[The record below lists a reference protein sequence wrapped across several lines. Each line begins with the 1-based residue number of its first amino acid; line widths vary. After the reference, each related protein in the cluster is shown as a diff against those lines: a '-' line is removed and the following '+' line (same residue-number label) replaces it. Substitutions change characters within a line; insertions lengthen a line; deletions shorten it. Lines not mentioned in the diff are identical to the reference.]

1 MTVGL
6 GRPDRESP
14 GRVAF
19 GTMPNLII
27 NQESVSLIEQERVT
41 FQRFAEL
48 AFPQC
53 VTLLGIPRERRFI
66 SMLPASYV
74 LKRREDG
81 VDWDDPMVQVALW
94 NLHDLGVSEM
104 SLEADPA
111 GGDGDPQ
118 IRFDRAEATD
128 MAHGRESSINFSTVK
143 SGRAFIAALNNV
155 VHRSF
160 FFNGVEHEIGIQPRA
175 EVEKI
180 AELAHKG
187 RRNEEGLLFAIARTF
202 ANMVQQGLTV
212 EDIEVKSGME
222 LLSNL
227 GCTAI
232 SVVPDED
239 RVVFNGFS
247 VMSAMSSGLLQGL
260 NWDHLKKV
268 KENVQMM
275 IEQIETRAETPIAQ
289 QSNRPVAKRRRRD

>member
-1 MTVGL
+1 
-6 GRPDRESP
+6 
-14 GRVAF
+14 
-19 GTMPNLII
+19 MPNIII
-27 NQESVSLIEQERVT
+27 NQESVSLVDQERVT

-48 AFPQC
+48 SFPQC

-94 NLHDLGVSEM
+94 NLHDLGVTEM
-104 SLEADPA
+104 SLEADPE

-128 MAHGRESSINFSTVK
+128 MALGRDSSINFSTVR

-160 FFNGVEHEIGIQPRA
+160 FFNGVEHEIGIQPRP
-175 EVEKI
+175 EIEKI
-180 AELAHKG
+180 AELSLQG
-187 RRNEEGLLFAIARTF
+187 RKNEEGLIFAISRTF
-202 ANMVQQGLTV
+202 AKMVQQGLTV

-222 LLSNL
+222 LLANL
-227 GCTAI
+227 GCIGI

-239 RVVFNGFS
+239 RIVFNSFS
-247 VMSAMSSGLLQGL
+247 IMSAMSSGLLQGL

-268 KENVQMM
+268 KGNVQMM
-275 IEQIETRAETPIAQ
+275 IDQIETRAETPIVQ

>member
-1 MTVGL
+1 
-6 GRPDRESP
+6 
-14 GRVAF
+14 
-19 GTMPNLII
+19 MPNIII
-27 NQESVSLIEQERVT
+27 NQESVSLVDQERVT

-48 AFPQC
+48 SFPQC

-94 NLHDLGVSEM
+94 NLHDLGVTEM
-104 SLEADPA
+104 SLEADPE

-128 MAHGRESSINFSTVK
+128 MALGRDSSINFSTVR

-160 FFNGVEHEIGIQPRA
+160 FFNGVEHEIGIQPRP
-175 EVEKI
+175 EIEKI
-180 AELAHKG
+180 AELSLQG
-187 RRNEEGLLFAIARTF
+187 RKNEEGLMFAISRTF
-202 ANMVQQGLTV
+202 AKMVQQGLTV

-222 LLSNL
+222 LLANL
-227 GCTAI
+227 GCIGI

-239 RVVFNGFS
+239 RIVFNGFS
-247 VMSAMSSGLLQGL
+247 IMSAMSSGLLQGL

-268 KENVQMM
+268 KGNVQMM
-275 IEQIETRAETPIAQ
+275 IDQIETRAETPIVQ
-289 QSNRPVAKRRRRD
+289 QPNRPAAKRRRRD

>member
-1 MTVGL
+1 
-6 GRPDRESP
+6 
-14 GRVAF
+14 
-19 GTMPNLII
+19 MPNIII
-27 NQESVSLIEQERVT
+27 NQESVSLVDQERVT

-48 AFPQC
+48 SFPQC

-94 NLHDLGVSEM
+94 NLHDLGVTEM
-104 SLEADPA
+104 SLEADPE

-128 MAHGRESSINFSTVK
+128 MALGRDSSINFSTVR

-160 FFNGVEHEIGIQPRA
+160 FFNGVEHEIGIQPRP
-175 EVEKI
+175 EIEKI
-180 AELAHKG
+180 AELSLQG
-187 RRNEEGLLFAIARTF
+187 RKNEEGLMFAISRTF
-202 ANMVQQGLTV
+202 AKMVQQGLTV
-212 EDIEVKSGME
+212 EDIEVNSGME
-222 LLSNL
+222 LLANL
-227 GCTAI
+227 GCIGI

-239 RVVFNGFS
+239 RIVFNSFS
-247 VMSAMSSGLLQGL
+247 IMSAMSSGLLQGL

-268 KENVQMM
+268 KGNVQMM
-275 IEQIETRAETPIAQ
+275 IDQIETRAETPIVQ
-289 QSNRPVAKRRRRD
+289 QPNRPAAKRRRRD

>member
-1 MTVGL
+1 
-6 GRPDRESP
+6 
-14 GRVAF
+14 
-19 GTMPNLII
+19 MPNIII
-27 NQESVSLIEQERVT
+27 NQESVSLVDQERVT

-48 AFPQC
+48 SFPQC

-94 NLHDLGVSEM
+94 NLHDLGVTEM
-104 SLEADPA
+104 SLEADPE

-128 MAHGRESSINFSTVK
+128 MALGRDSSINFSTVR

-160 FFNGVEHEIGIQPRA
+160 FFNGVEHEIGIQPRP
-175 EVEKI
+175 EIEKI
-180 AELAHKG
+180 AELSLQG
-187 RRNEEGLLFAIARTF
+187 RKNEEGLMFAISRTF
-202 ANMVQQGLTV
+202 AKMVQQGLTV

-222 LLSNL
+222 LLANL
-227 GCTAI
+227 GCIGI

-239 RVVFNGFS
+239 RIVFNSFS
-247 VMSAMSSGLLQGL
+247 IMSAMSSGLLQGL

-268 KENVQMM
+268 KGNVQMM
-275 IEQIETRAETPIAQ
+275 IDQIETRAETPIVQ
-289 QSNRPVAKRRRRD
+289 QPNRPVAKRRRRD

>member
-1 MTVGL
+1 
-6 GRPDRESP
+6 
-14 GRVAF
+14 
-19 GTMPNLII
+19 MPNIII
-27 NQESVSLIEQERVT
+27 NQESVSLVDQERVT

-48 AFPQC
+48 SFPQC

-94 NLHDLGVSEM
+94 NLHDLGVTEM
-104 SLEADPA
+104 SLEADPE

-128 MAHGRESSINFSTVK
+128 MALGRDSSINFSTVR

-160 FFNGVEHEIGIQPRA
+160 FFNGVEHEIGIQPRP
-175 EVEKI
+175 EIEKI
-180 AELAHKG
+180 AELSLQG
-187 RRNEEGLLFAIARTF
+187 RKNEEGLIFAISRTF
-202 ANMVQQGLTV
+202 AKMVQQGLTV

-222 LLSNL
+222 LLANL
-227 GCTAI
+227 GCIGI

-239 RVVFNGFS
+239 RIVFNSFS
-247 VMSAMSSGLLQGL
+247 IMSAMSSGLLQGL

-268 KENVQMM
+268 KGNVQMM
-275 IEQIETRAETPIAQ
+275 IDQIETRAETPIVQ
-289 QSNRPVAKRRRRD
+289 QPNRPAAKRRRRD